1 MNRLRSSPSAPA
13 VLRPATVRV
22 PWVLFALAACGGA
35 SEMTVTSPFTEAHA
49 TVLEDGVDFVD
60 DPSVLEGRWQE
71 DWMRDLDRR
80 VSISDGIYIVQIRTI
95 RTDVDLE
102 RQETFRLIG
111 EIGSTLYGDTP
122 DGDELELTVKQ
133 GSGGFDTVE
142 GNEQRLMR
150 ERMIAFVKWYET
162 EAGTIHAHWH
172 LSPATDG
179 VIARVEY
186 LIQGRR
192 DGAGRRSR

>member
-1 MNRLRSSPSAPA
+1 VNPSLRSS
-13 VLRPATVRV
+13 VLGHA
-22 PWVLFALAACGGA
+22 LGALLAAGCGSGA
-35 SEMTVTSPFTEAHA
+35 SQMTVTSEFTEAHG

-60 DPSVLEGRWQE
+60 DPTVLEGRWQE

-80 VSISDGIYIVQIRTI
+80 VSISDGIFVIQIRTI

-111 EIGSTLYGDTP
+111 EIGATLYGDTP
-122 DGDELELTVKQ
+122 DSDELELTVEQ

-150 ERMIAFVKWYET
+150 ERMLAFVKWYES
-162 EAGTIHAHWH
+162 ESGNVLAHWH

-192 DGAGRRSR
+192 DGAGRR